1 PHWRS
6 QIALAILE
14 PFSCILPPTRCMGAT
29 FPLVSKIVAQG
40 PDMVGRG
47 VGRAYACNT
56 LGAIVGAWVS
66 GFVAIPLLGIHHSL
80 ALTALL
86 SVGIGGV
93 LLASSSTSPLR
104 QGALYAGALSCLIA
118 VMVTT
123 PTFRF
128 ADIAGEPEKEVL
140 HHGEDV

>member
-40 PDMVGRG
+40 PDVVGRG
-47 VGRAYACNT
+47 VGSAYAVNT

-66 GFVAIPLLGIHHSL
+66 GFVAIPLVGIHHSL

-86 SVGIGGV
+86 SMGTGGA
-93 LLASSSTSPLR
+93 LLASSSTSRLR
-104 QGALYAGALSCLIA
+104 LSVLYAGALCCFIA
-118 VMVTT
+118 VMVAT
-123 PTFRF
+123 PTLRF
-128 ADIAGEPEKEVL
+128 ADI
-140 HHGEDV
+140 